1 MGKNYILSAE
11 GQIMALVEIVDLSK
25 FDEAGFIADSEK
37 NGFKVQKISDTQKMI
52 LVPKEVGLN

>member
-37 NGFKVQKISDTQKMI
+37 NGFKVQQITETQKSVLM
-52 LVPKEVGLN
+52 PNDFTLN

>member
-25 FDEAGFIADSEK
+25 FDEAGFISDSEK
-37 NGFKVQKISDTQKMI
+37 NGFKVQQISETQKMI
-52 LVPKEVGLN
+52 LVPKDANLN